1 MSTGLKV
8 KIKSWNGVGFW
19 KWMTND
25 TDCGI
30 CRLPFDGCCP
40 DCRIPGDDCPIVSG
54 QCRHQFHMHC
64 ILKWLQTQQMK
75 QQCPMCR
82 RDWQFSD

>member
-40 DCRIPGDDCPIVSG
+40 DCRIPGDDCPIGNTVYRTRRRIVEELILAISG
-54 QCRHQFHMHC
+54 SMQKLP
-64 ILKWLQTQQMK
+64 I
-75 QQCPMCR
+75 
-82 RDWQFSD
+82 